1 MHGERT
7 HHTEALLLCTVI
19 QYSSFP
25 VIHKIDNIDIF
36 VQLLMNISKIEK
48 YLGAESI
55 LVQMDIYHGAL
66 NSY

>member
-1 MHGERT
+1 MGKGHITLR
-7 HHTEALLLCTVI
+7 HFLCAVI

-25 VIHKIDNIDIF
+25 VIHNIDNIDIF
-36 VQLLMNISKIEK
+36 VQLLMNISKKEK